1 MEEMLD
7 SKETLFLE
15 SESLNNQTNS
25 DRVDCP
31 GNYLDNRKESQTKF
45 VFVEGSSSTLPTTL
59 LTVKV

>member
-25 DRVDCP
+25 DRADCP
-31 GNYLDNRKESQTKF
+31 GNYLDNRKESQTKYK
-45 VFVEGSSSTLPTTL
+45 EL
-59 LTVKV
+59 